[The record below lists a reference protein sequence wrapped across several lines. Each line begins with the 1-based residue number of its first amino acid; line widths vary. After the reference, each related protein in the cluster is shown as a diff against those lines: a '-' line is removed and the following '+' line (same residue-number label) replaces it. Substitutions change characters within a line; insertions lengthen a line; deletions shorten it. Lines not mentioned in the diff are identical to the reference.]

1 MKDIYNETDKKI
13 RGAMKSKEEKEL
25 GHHEEWPIRT
35 NLELQRAIETR
46 ENDVLYIEKSLFKR
60 LGDTDLKKLGR
71 KHLSF
76 VIVECEKESSFKD
89 RLRVDVGRVNRISG
103 REEFIEQVA
112 VNVYSAILE
121 IKPRTE
127 EEEKI
132 RQKLLRG
139 VNKYIHT
146 LGDAS
151 EQRNEA
157 SETSKASESKE
168 LKEIER

>member
-13 RGAMKSKEEKEL
+13 RGAIKSKEEKEL
-25 GHHEEWPIRT
+25 GRHGEWPIRT

-71 KHLSF
+71 KRLSF

-103 REEFIEQVA
+103 KEEFIERVA
-112 VNVYSAILE
+112 INVYSAILE
-121 IKPRTE
+121 IEPRTK

-132 RQKLLRG
+132 RQRLLRG

-146 LGDAS
+146 LGEAN
-151 EQRNEA
+151 EQRSEA
-157 SETSKASESKE
+157 SKASESKE